1 MITKCYLKPE
11 NPTHKALVENLGK
24 VYTRTLFGSQPVHP
38 PAGDDQTSADD
49 KAPTYIY
56 IYTYNMYICRYKEI
70 YCNLIILSRDR
81 ERGMDIYIYFLLS
94 LDSRP

>member
-56 IYTYNMYICRYKEI
+56 IYIYIIC
-70 YCNLIILSRDR
+70 
-81 ERGMDIYIYFLLS
+81 IYIYIHIICIYA
-94 LDSRP
+94 DTKKYIAI